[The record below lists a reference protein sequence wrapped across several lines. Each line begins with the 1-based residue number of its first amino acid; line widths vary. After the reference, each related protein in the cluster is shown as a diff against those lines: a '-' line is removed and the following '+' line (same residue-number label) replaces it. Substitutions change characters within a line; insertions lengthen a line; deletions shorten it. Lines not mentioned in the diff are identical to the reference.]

1 MNYIVLAFALLFSFH
16 STAHA
21 DPIPER
27 LAEWAA
33 QSDDLQFPTKVSTF
47 GLFTSP
53 QFALYK
59 PDGPG
64 PFPALVLLHQCGG
77 LQRGKFS
84 NTSMLEWAKKAV
96 ARGYVALLIDSLG
109 PRGVDTVCYGFKGG
123 VNWGR
128 GLKDVQ
134 QAAQYLRTLEYVD
147 KNRVAL
153 AGYSWGA
160 AVGLLASSSKA
171 VETLNVPG
179 RFNAIASFYPPC
191 HLKPKGRNP
200 YELITNGIDRPLLV
214 LLGGQDNE
222 TPPQECIDR
231 LEPMKQAGASIELH
245 TYPEASHCWD
255 CKSLDGFSKTDARG
269 NFVVYRYDEA
279 LTKDAEERM
288 FAFFEKSFTR
298 GKRQELEGN

>member
-1 MNYIVLAFALLFSFH
+1 MNYLLLAVTLFFCLH
-16 STAHA
+16 SAAHA
-21 DPIPER
+21 DPVPEK

-33 QSDDLQFPTKVSTF
+33 QSADLEFPTKISTF
-47 GLFTSP
+47 GFFSTPRFS
-53 QFALYK
+53 LYK

-64 PFPALVLLHQCGG
+64 PFPAVVLQHQCGG
-77 LQRGKFS
+77 LQRQNFS
-84 NTSMLEWAKKAV
+84 NASMLEWAKKAV
-96 ARGYVALLIDSLG
+96 ARGYVALLMDSLG

-147 KNRVAL
+147 QDRVAL

-160 AVGLLASSSKA
+160 AIGLLASSSIA

-179 RFNAIASFYPPC
+179 RFNAIVSFYPPC
-191 HLKPKGRNP
+191 YLKPKGRNP
-200 YELITNGIDRPLLV
+200 YELITAGIDRPLLV

-231 LEPMKQAGASIELH
+231 LEPMKKAGAPIELH
-245 TYPEASHCWD
+245 IYPEATHCWD
-255 CKSLDGFSKTDARG
+255 CKSLDGFRKTDARG
-269 NFVVYRYDEA
+269 SSVVYRYDKT
-279 LTKDAEERM
+279 LTNDAEDRM
-288 FAFFEKSFTR
+288 FAFFDKSFR
-298 GKRQELEGN
+298 R

>member
-1 MNYIVLAFALLFSFH
+1 MNYIVLVFTLFFSFN
-16 STAHA
+16 SIAHA
-21 DPIPER
+21 DPIPEK

-33 QSDDLQFPTKVSTF
+33 QSADLQFPTKISTF
-47 GLFTSP
+47 GFISSP

-59 PDGPG
+59 PEGPG
-64 PFPALVLLHQCGG
+64 PFPALVLQHQCGG
-77 LQRGKFS
+77 LQRQNFS
-84 NTSMLEWAKKAV
+84 NASMLEWAKKAV
-96 ARGYVALLIDSLG
+96 ERGYVALLMDSLG

-153 AGYSWGA
+153 TGYSWGG
-160 AVGLLASSSKA
+160 AVALLASSSKA
-171 VETLNVPG
+171 VETLDVTG
-179 RFNAIASFYPPC
+179 RFNAIVSFYPPC
-191 HLKPKGRNP
+191 YIRPKSGKS
-200 YELITNGIDRPLLV
+200 YELILTGIDRPLLV

-231 LEPMKQAGASIELH
+231 LEPMKQAGAPIELH
-245 TYPEASHCWD
+245 IYPEATHCWD
-255 CKSLDGFSKTDARG
+255 CKSLDGFRKVDAYG
-269 NFVVYRYDEA
+269 GSVVYRYDKT
-279 LTKDAEERM
+279 LTNDAEDRM

-298 GKRQELEGN
+298 GK

>member
-1 MNYIVLAFALLFSFH
+1 MNFLLLAVSLFISLH
-16 STAHA
+16 SAARA
-21 DPIPER
+21 DPIPEK

-33 QSDDLQFPTKVSTF
+33 QSADLQFPTKISTF
-47 GLFTSP
+47 GFFSSP

-77 LQRGKFS
+77 LGDGQRFS
-84 NTSMLEWAKKAV
+84 NASMLEWAKKAV
-96 ARGYVALLIDSLG
+96 ARGYVALLMDSLG
-109 PRGVDTVCYGFKGG
+109 PRSVDTVCYGFKGG

-134 QAAQYLRTLEYVD
+134 QAAQYLRTLEYVYKD
-147 KNRVAL
+147 RVAL

-160 AVGLLASSSKA
+160 AIGLLASSSNA

-179 RFNAIASFYPPC
+179 RFNAIVSFYPPC
-191 HLKPKGRNP
+191 YLKPKGRNP
-200 YELITNGIDRPLLV
+200 YELITAGVDRPLLV

-231 LEPMKQAGASIELH
+231 LEPMKQAGAPIELH
-245 TYPEASHCWD
+245 IYAEATHCWD
-255 CKSLDGFSKTDARG
+255 CMSLDGFRKTDARG
-269 NFVVYRYDEA
+269 NSVVYRYDKA
-279 LTKDAEERM
+279 LANDAEDRM
-288 FAFFEKSFTR
+288 FAFFDKSFS
-298 GKRQELEGN
+298 Q

>member
-1 MNYIVLAFALLFSFH
+1 MNYLLLAVTLFFSLY
-16 STAHA
+16 SAARA
-21 DPIPER
+21 DPVPEK

-33 QSDDLQFPTKVSTF
+33 QSADLQFPTKISTLGF
-47 GLFTSP
+47 FSSP

-64 PFPALVLLHQCGG
+64 PFPALVLQHQCGG
-77 LQRGKFS
+77 LGDWKGNFS
-84 NTSMLEWAKKAV
+84 NASMLEWAKKAV
-96 ARGYVALLIDSLG
+96 ARGYVALLMDSLG

-147 KNRVAL
+147 QDRVAL

-160 AVGLLASSSKA
+160 AIGLLASSSNA

-179 RFNAIASFYPPC
+179 RFNAIVSFYPPC
-191 HLKPKGRNP
+191 YLKPKGRNP
-200 YELITNGIDRPLLV
+200 YELITAGIDRPLLV

-231 LEPMKQAGASIELH
+231 LEPMKKAGAPIELH
-245 TYPEASHCWD
+245 IYPEGTHCWD
-255 CKSLDGFSKTDARG
+255 CKSLDGFRKTDARG
-269 NFVVYRYDEA
+269 SSVVYRYDKT
-279 LTKDAEERM
+279 LTNDAEDRM
-288 FAFFEKSFTR
+288 FAFFDKSFR
-298 GKRQELEGN
+298 R